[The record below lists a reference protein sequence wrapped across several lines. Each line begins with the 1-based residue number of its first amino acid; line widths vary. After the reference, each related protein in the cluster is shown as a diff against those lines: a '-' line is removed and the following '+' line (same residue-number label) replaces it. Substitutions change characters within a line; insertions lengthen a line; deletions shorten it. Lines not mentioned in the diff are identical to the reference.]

1 MKLITKE
8 IEKKL
13 KANEG
18 LDNCYPVVKL
28 FSPVSSATW
37 LITEMHEDGDTLFG
51 LCDLGMGFP
60 ELGTVSLR
68 ELESVTLPLGLK
80 IERDLYFEADK
91 RIDSYYEEARK
102 EGYIDA

>member
-18 LDNCYPVVKL
+18 LDNCYPVVK
-28 FSPVSSATW
+28 FFDPTGSATW
-37 LITEMHEDGDTLFG
+37 LITEMHEDGDLMWG
-51 LCDLGMGFP
+51 LCDLGLGFP

-68 ELESVTLPLGLK
+68 ELQSVRLPFGLK

-91 RIDSYYEEARK
+91 RIDQYYEEAK
-102 EGYIDA
+102 TNGGIDA

>member
-1 MKLITKE
+1 MKLRTKE

-51 LCDLGMGFP
+51 LCDLGMVVP
-60 ELGTVSLR
+60 EFGTFSLR

-91 RIDSYYEEARK
+91 RIDSYYQEARK
-102 EGYIDA
+102 GGYIDA